1 MLKRLPRLTLPLLT
15 VLVLGTTGCGASDT
29 DASDGTAADK
39 PRTPSAS
46 ASVTPSAP
54 PAPKGRGLKGA
65 AAAFFLKTLRENYPD
80 LDHIDDDAL
89 VAEGD
94 ALCTVRGPALGD
106 QFTESTRR
114 LGTTKV
120 QTSRIMG
127 VAHGLCR
134 DKDDQLFDD

>member
-1 MLKRLPRLTLPLLT
+1 MLKRLPWLTLPLLT
-15 VLVLGTTGCGASDT
+15 VLVLGTTGCGASDSK
-29 DASDGTAADK
+29 ASDK
-39 PRTPSAS
+39 SRTPSAS
-46 ASVTPSAP
+46 APATPSTT
-54 PAPKGRGLKGA
+54 PKGRGLKGPA
-65 AAAFFLKTLRENYPD
+65 AALYLKTLRKHYPD

-94 ALCTVRGPALGD
+94 ALCTVRGAAIGE
-106 QFTESTRR
+106 QFTKSTRR

>member
-15 VLVLGTTGCGASDT
+15 VLVLGTTGCGTSDT
-29 DASDGTAADK
+29 DASDASRAPSTSATA
-39 PRTPSAS
+39 TPS
-46 ASVTPSAP
+46 TPPSGP
-54 PAPKGRGLKGA
+54 PKGRGLKGPA
-65 AAAFFLKTLRENYPD
+65 AEFFLKTLRDNYPD

-94 ALCTVRGPALGD
+94 ALCTVRGAAIGE
-106 QFTESTRR
+106 QFKKSTRR

-127 VAHGLCR
+127 AAHGLCR